1 MNGGGGY
8 FEYMAA
14 VADGDDDDLGNF
26 VDGGRLF
33 DGGERARRGEVE
45 NEYELVGI
53 LFLFSIHFFFF
64 FLINFGVE
72 MKLVV
77 NLQLTRV
84 TDTTSE
90 QARRGKDIQGIPW
103 DRLHITREN
112 YRKSRLEQYKNYEN
126 IPLSGDIVDK
136 VFVRLLQISEK
147 ILSSYFLFS
156 VGYWEF
162 GWFV

>member
-1 MNGGGGY
+1 MSMNGGGGY

-64 FLINFGVE
+64 
-72 MKLVV
+72 
-77 NLQLTRV
+77 
-84 TDTTSE
+84 D
-90 QARRGKDIQGIPW
+90 
-103 DRLHITREN
+103 
-112 YRKSRLEQYKNYEN
+112 
-126 IPLSGDIVDK
+126 
-136 VFVRLLQISEK
+136 
-147 ILSSYFLFS
+147 
-156 VGYWEF
+156 
-162 GWFV
+162 

>member
-1 MNGGGGY
+1 MNWLVFY
-8 FEYMAA
+8 F
-14 VADGDDDDLGNF
+14 
-26 VDGGRLF
+26 
-33 DGGERARRGEVE
+33 
-45 NEYELVGI
+45 
-53 LFLFSIHFFFF
+53 FSPSIFFFF